1 MVRRDFLKLTGL
13 LSAALFVQVNPLG
26 KTVSLPVEVESQ
38 GTIYRGS
45 SDGKIYISA
54 NKGKT
59 WQVHT
64 NFGSEFSILGLATSL
79 WGQVHAQVG
88 FAGHSFDL
96 ALIDNG
102 KIWKTV

>member
-1 MVRRDFLKLTGL
+1 MYRRDFLKLTGVA
-13 LSAALFVQVNPLG
+13 SAALFVQINPLG
-26 KTVSLPVEVESQ
+26 KALLHSVEVESE
-38 GTIYRGS
+38 GKLYRGTA
-45 SDGKIYISA
+45 DGRIYVSA
-54 NKGKT
+54 NSGKS
-59 WQVHT
+59 WRLHT
-64 NFGSEFSILGLATSL
+64 NFGSAFSILGLATSL